1 MVWGVDGGW
10 FDSRFGYNYPE
21 GHELGLGSLPQRE
34 VFGKL
39 TETGE
44 LDANFARLG
53 EKWATQRKSQK
64 LKGFL
69 FDEKEGE

>member
-10 FDSRFGYNYPE
+10 FDKVWLQLSRGS
-21 GHELGLGSLPQRE
+21 ELGLGSLPQRE

-44 LDANFARLG
+44 FANFAHICLP
-53 EKWATQRKSQK
+53 EKKK
-64 LKGFL
+64 LIEIQLAKKPIAL
-69 FDEKEGE
+69 SAS